1 MSIEQRPFNILVV
14 EDDKKICD
22 LIKVLLKVG
31 TQDVQAV
38 LANDATQALFKLENQ
53 DFDLLL
59 VDQNL
64 PGKSGVDFV
73 RQLRKMMKHASV
85 KVVLMSAVLSKDDVQ
100 AALQVGIDDILV
112 KPFTF
117 SQLITKVR
125 PFLKRKFL

>member
-1 MSIEQRPFNILVV
+1 MNIDHRSYNILVV

-31 TQDVQAV
+31 TQDIQAV

-59 VDQNL
+59 IDQNL
-64 PGKSGVDFV
+64 PGKTGVDFV

-100 AALQVGIDDILV
+100 SALSVGIEDIIV

-117 SQLITKVR
+117 QQLMGKIR
-125 PFLKRKFL
+125 PYLKKKF

>member
-1 MSIEQRPFNILVV
+1 MNIDHRSYNILVV

-59 VDQNL
+59 IDQNL
-64 PGKSGVDFV
+64 PGKTGVDFV

-100 AALQVGIDDILV
+100 SALSVGIEDIIV

-117 SQLITKVR
+117 QQLMGKIR
-125 PFLKRKFL
+125 PYLKKKL